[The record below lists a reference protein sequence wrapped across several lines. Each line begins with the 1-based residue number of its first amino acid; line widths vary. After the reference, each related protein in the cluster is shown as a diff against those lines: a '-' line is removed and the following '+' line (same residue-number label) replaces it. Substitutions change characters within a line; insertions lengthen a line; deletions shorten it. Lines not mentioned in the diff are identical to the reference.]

1 MRFLCFTI
9 IFLMDVSYCFDLWMS
24 KGVYDIFA
32 LVINFL
38 DENWQPKKVTIG
50 LFETTKIIGQ
60 ALARNLKQLLD
71 SYGLSNKTIAYVKDE
86 GENLNSMTTTLIFV
100 VNCEV
105 FGLEESFNPTL
116 VLVMHFPEL
125 INMQMLKRG
134 HAKILSMSQSNMC
147 NLIFRSV

>member
-1 MRFLCFTI
+1 
-9 IFLMDVSYCFDLWMS
+9 
-24 KGVYDIFA
+24 
-32 LVINFL
+32 
-38 DENWQPKKVTIG
+38 
-50 LFETTKIIGQ
+50 
-60 ALARNLKQLLD
+60 
-71 SYGLSNKTIAYVKDE
+71 
-86 GENLNSMTTTLIFV
+86 MTTTLIFV